1 MQSTTDQRLESVQR
15 QLSAAA
21 EVMRLTL
28 ERCGPSI
35 LAAADLIASSFH
47 AGGKLL
53 LCGNGGSAAD
63 CQHMATEFTCRLTG
77 DFIRPALPAIALTTD
92 TSFLT
97 AYTNDF
103 EFEGIFARQVE
114 ALGKAGDVLLGIS
127 TSGGS
132 GNVIR
137 AVEAARKLDLKVLVL
152 TGNRGRLRELADIAV
167 CVPSEVTAHIQEAH
181 LAIEHIVCHLV
192 ERALFSPRN

>member
-1 MQSTTDQRLESVQR
+1 MPPTVDPRLETVR
-15 QLSAAA
+15 RHLLAGAD
-21 EVMRLTL
+21 VLRLTL
-28 ERCGPSI
+28 EQCGPAI
-35 LAAADLIASSFH
+35 LAAADLITVSMR

-63 CQHMATEFTCRLTG
+63 CQHLATEFTCRLTG
-77 DFIRPALPAIALTTD
+77 DFIRPALPAVALTTD

-103 EFEGIFARQVE
+103 DFEGLFARQVE
-114 ALGKAGDVLLGIS
+114 ALGKPGDVLLGIS

-137 AVEAARKLDLKVLVL
+137 AIEAARKLDLKVLVL
-152 TGNRGRLRELADIAV
+152 TGNRGRLRELADVAV
-167 CVPSEVTAHIQEAH
+167 CVPSDITAHIQETH
-181 LAIEHIVCHLV
+181 LAIEHIICHLV
-192 ERALFSPRN
+192 ERALFDSQG